1 MREILLRLKCEY
13 WIIYILV
20 LGFYYKKYIYVLY
33 FYELQI
39 IIFKLKQIEFQRK
52 DLIAKIL
59 KYKSH
64 KLYETVFLFF
74 SPTIW

>member
-59 KYKSH
+59 KYKS
-64 KLYETVFLFF
+64 
-74 SPTIW
+74 